1 MPSLV
6 EIHLTAE
13 LAKAQAALKNADSR
27 IVDAV
32 YEFAAA
38 LTTHPESIT
47 VGASHDAAVVAERV
61 KAWLDANGFSDVSA
75 LKPDDTTGG
84 PPTSKP
90 DDVPGGPP
98 TPDDNTGAPPTEK
111 ADPGVAYNA
120 ETIAM
125 DKAIDAQEAAKEKQ
139 PDPKKKTK

>member
-1 MPSLV
+1 LPSLV

-32 YEFAAA
+32 HEFAAA

-47 VGASHDAAVVAERV
+47 VGASHNAAVVAERV
-61 KAWLDANGFSDVSA
+61 KAWLDANEFSDVSA

-90 DDVPGGPP
+90 DD
-98 TPDDNTGAPPTEK
+98 NTGGPPTEK

-139 PDPKKKTK
+139 PDLKKKTK